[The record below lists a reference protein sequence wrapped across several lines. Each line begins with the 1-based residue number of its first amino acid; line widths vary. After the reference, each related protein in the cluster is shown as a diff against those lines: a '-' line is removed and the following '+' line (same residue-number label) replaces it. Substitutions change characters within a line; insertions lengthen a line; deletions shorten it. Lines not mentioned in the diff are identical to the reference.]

1 MLVGTAGNVK
11 VVFCGS
17 ARKRKQAGTVMIYM
31 DNAATTMRKPKEVIE
46 AVANAMQCMGNAG
59 RGAHEAS
66 LDASRVIYDTRERLA
81 KLFGAESPKS
91 IVFTNNSTESLNIAI
106 RGVLCP
112 GDHVVTTMLEH
123 NSVLRPLYA
132 MEENG
137 VELTIVSSDPSGNIS
152 YDEMEE
158 IGRAHV

>member
-11 VVFCGS
+11 AVFCGS

-81 KLFGAESPKS
+81 RLFGAESPKN

-106 RGVLCP
+106 PVSYTHLTLP
-112 GDHVVTTMLEH
+112 TTPY
-123 NSVLRPLYA
+123 V
-132 MEENG
+132 
-137 VELTIVSSDPSGNIS
+137 
-152 YDEMEE
+152 
-158 IGRAHV
+158 